1 MNDMPM
7 QLFVP
12 YRKHRSFHIA
22 VSLALFITLTTI
34 SSPAAAQQPSETES
48 RDSIVVQ
55 KKVTSRKHKVKLFPN
70 AKHEALF
77 FNAEGQEGR
86 VYQFYLFNVEGKLV
100 KQANIKNNQTTI
112 VRNLEKGNYLFEV
125 FSDDERIENGQVI
138 VL

>member
-1 MNDMPM
+1 M

-12 YRKHRSFHIA
+12 YRKQRSFQI
-22 VSLALFITLTTI
+22 VSVLAISGTLAATI
-34 SSPAAAQQPSETES
+34 PTAAMQPCVNQGVYA
-48 RDSIVVQ
+48 DSIVVQ
-55 KKVTSRKHKVKLFPN
+55 KKMTSKKHKVKLFPN

-77 FNAEGQEGR
+77 FNAAGEEGR

-112 VRNLEKGNYLFEV
+112 VRDLEKGSYLFEV
-125 FSDDERIENGQVI
+125 FSNDERIENGQVI

>member
-1 MNDMPM
+1 MPM

-12 YRKHRSFHIA
+12 YRKHRSFHI
-22 VSLALFITLTTI
+22 VSALALSITLATT
-34 SSPAAAQQPSETES
+34 SSSAAAQPASPQAAT

-55 KKVTSRKHKVKLFPN
+55 KKVTSKKHKVKLFPN

-77 FNAEGQEGR
+77 FNAEGVEGR

>member
-1 MNDMPM
+1 MPM

-12 YRKHRSFHIA
+12 YRKHRSFHI
-22 VSLALFITLTTI
+22 VSALALSITLAT
-34 SSPAAAQQPSETES
+34 SSSSAAAQQVLPQDAT

-55 KKVTSRKHKVKLFPN
+55 KKVTSKKHKVKLFPN

-77 FNAEGQEGR
+77 FNAEGVEGR

>member
-1 MNDMPM
+1 MPM

-12 YRKHRSFHIA
+12 YRKRSIHIA
-22 VSLALFITLTTI
+22 SLLVLSVTLTAA
-34 SSPAAAQQPSETES
+34 SPSAAQQPSPAGP

-55 KKVTSRKHKVKLFPN
+55 KKVTSKKHKIKLFPN

-77 FNAEGQEGR
+77 FNVKGEEGR
-86 VYQFYLFNVEGKLV
+86 AYQLYLFDVEGKLV
-100 KQANIKNNQTTI
+100 KQAHIKNNQTTI
-112 VRNLEKGNYLFEV
+112 VHHLEKGNYLFEV